1 MLFRS
6 GNIVETPVYFFT
18 QNEKI
23 TSEGKTSIFG
33 GFYFWMQNV
42 QQYYERHYKRLQDIL
57 SDIGGIGS
65 IVLMAAEAI
74 NYLVVNYN
82 ILLDTEELVLKAD
95 ESNFKK
101 GLIRKPTI
109 YRKANQIWFHLKN
122 KEKIIIMII
131 LIIVNNLQ
139 IIKRC

>member
-1 MLFRS
+1 
-6 GNIVETPVYFFT
+6 
-18 QNEKI
+18 
-23 TSEGKTSIFG
+23 
-33 GFYFWMQNV
+33 MQNV

-101 GLIRKPTI
+101 KGLIRKPTI
-109 YRKANQIWFHLKN
+109 YRKANQIMVPPRKQRKDYNNDNLNNSQQSSNYQKMLKDGVN
-122 KEKIIIMII
+122 
-131 LIIVNNLQ
+131 IVKKKNINN
-139 IIKRC
+139 